1 MCVCIY
7 ICVCVLFHV
16 GSSQYTKKKHTSI
29 GSHTCKVL
37 SVCMPEAIANTY
49 LYIPGLHLAQ
59 FKTKFQ
65 ITTLEKGTQGHLL
78 GYRILFINQRTET
91 ALAKL

>member
-1 MCVCIY
+1 
-7 ICVCVLFHV
+7 
-16 GSSQYTKKKHTSI
+16 
-29 GSHTCKVL
+29 
-37 SVCMPEAIANTY
+37 MPEAIANTY